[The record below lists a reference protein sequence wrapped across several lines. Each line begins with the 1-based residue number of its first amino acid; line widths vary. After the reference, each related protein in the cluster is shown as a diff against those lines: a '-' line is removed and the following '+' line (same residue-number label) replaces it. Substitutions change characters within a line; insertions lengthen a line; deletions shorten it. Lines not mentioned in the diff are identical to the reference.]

1 MVAVHPIKAMASLTD
16 KADQADRADMLSQTE
31 KVPGIIKIESKTST
45 SDNI

>member
-16 KADQADRADMLSQTE
+16 KADQADRADMLTE
-31 KVPGIIKIESKTST
+31 KVPGIIEIESKTST